1 MDNPDSA
8 DKHGL
13 IVLNKETCISL
24 RELDDFEKI
33 GRILCGLIDVK
44 VENKT
49 PKFDDKSEYVIFQ
62 FVLRQVE
69 QATQSSKVKAEQEF
83 KGMSLSAYPKFRNGT
98 EKILA
103 NASTPDFFGASDI
116 ILGYALKK
124 EDGFPSWIEAV
135 EAYNSICGVLK
146 EFPKYESTPSESKI
160 KDIEAILSKYGIE
173 EVKKTLKRATESSF
187 LRGQVTS
194 VDHNEPFKP
203 NFFWIFTPSHFA
215 DIVAGKYDNW
225 SGTDAFQRG
234 LDAQ

>member
-13 IVLNKETCISL
+13 IVLDEETCISL

-69 QATQSSKVKAEQEF
+69 QATQSSKVKAEQEC
-83 KGMSLSAYPKFRNGT
+83 KGMS
-98 EKILA
+98 
-103 NASTPDFFGASDI
+103 
-116 ILGYALKK
+116 LKK

-135 EAYNSICGVLK
+135 EAHNSICGVLK

-225 SGTDAFQRG
+225 SDTGAFQRG
-234 LDAQ
+234 Q